1 MKNMKYPGEELEIF
15 DKATIWRK
23 YIYSMIKHYFKDNFL
38 EVGAGIGSFT
48 TNYCNN
54 FKNITLCDLDKDNI
68 QILKKKFNQNKNIT
82 VFDKRINEL
91 EGKFN
96 TIIYLNVLEHIQE
109 DFNEINSALS
119 KLNPGGHLV
128 ILVPAHQN
136 LFGRFDKAV
145 GHCRRYDINF
155 FQLNKF
161 KNAKVQKLI
170 FLDLFGY
177 ILYFFNKFFFKDEVY
192 PSKFKIFIWDKIF
205 TPITI
210 VIDYITRYKLGKN
223 ILCVYKKIE

>member
-1 MKNMKYPGEELEIF
+1 MNYPGEELEIF

-23 YIYSMIKHYFKDNFL
+23 YIYATIKHYFKDNFL

-48 TNYCNN
+48 TNY
-54 FKNITLCDLDKDNI
+54 FEKFQNITLCDLDNENVK
-68 QILKKKFNQNKNIT
+68 ILQKKFYQNKNIT
-82 VFDKRINEL
+82 IYDKRINEL

-96 TIIYLNVLEHIQE
+96 TIIYLNVLEHITE
-109 DFNEINSALS
+109 DSHEINSALN
-119 KLNPGGHLV
+119 KLNLGGHLI

-136 LFGRFDKAV
+136 LFGKFDKAV
-145 GHCRRYDINF
+145 GHCRRYDIDF
-155 FQLNKF
+155 FKLNKF
-161 KNAKVQKLI
+161 KNVKIQKLI

-177 ILYFFNKFFFKDEVY
+177 ILYFLNKFFFKDEVY
-192 PSKFKIFIWDKIF
+192 PSKLKIFLWDKIF

-210 VIDYITRYKLGKN
+210 IMDYITRYKLGKN